1 LEENSVKKTIYK
13 GMASALVTPM
23 TPNGV
28 DYEALGRFID
38 FQIENGINALVSV
51 GTTGE
56 SATLEPAEQ
65 KEVIRFT
72 VERAAGRV
80 PVIAGTGTN
89 NTGHVI
95 ANTKAACEAGADAV
109 LVVTPYYN
117 KATQNGLIAH
127 FTAVADASAV
137 PVVLYNVPG
146 RTGCNLL
153 PKTVAKLAEHPN
165 IVAIK
170 EATGNMA
177 QMVELMS
184 LCGDKIDVYC
194 GEDALTVPMLAMGAA
209 GTISVLSNVVP
220 KEAVAMTDAFFA
232 GDIQEA
238 ARLQCKLLPLI
249 NALFSEVNPIP
260 AKAAVSAM
268 GYGEEFLRMP
278 LTPME
283 NDARAVLYGE
293 MRKLGIDV

>member
-1 LEENSVKKTIYK
+1 MKQTIFT
-13 GMASALVTPM
+13 GMATAMVTPM
-23 TPNGV
+23 TPEGV

-38 FQIENGINALVSV
+38 FQLSQGINALVAV

-56 SATLEPAEQ
+56 SATLSPAER

-72 VERAAGRV
+72 IDRVAGRV

-89 NTGHVI
+89 NTQHAMDYSI
-95 ANTKAACEAGADAV
+95 SAARDGADAL

-127 FTAVADASAV
+127 FTAIADRV
-137 PVVLYNVPG
+137 DKHIILYNVPS

-153 PKTVAKLAEHPN
+153 PATVEKLAEHPN
-165 IVAIK
+165 IAAIK
-170 EATGNMA
+170 EASGNMS
-177 QMVELMS
+177 QVVELFAR
-184 LCGDKIDVYC
+184 CGDKLDVYS
-194 GEDALTVPMLAMGAA
+194 GEDGLTVPILSMGGK

-220 KEAVAMTDAFFA
+220 KEAVAMTNAFFA
-232 GDIQEA
+232 GDVAEA
-238 ARLQCKLLPLI
+238 ARLQCRYLNLI
-249 NALFSEVNPIP
+249 NLLFCEVNPIP

-268 GYGEEFLRMP
+268 GFGKEYIRLP

-283 NDARAVLYGE
+283 EGNRAKLLAE
-293 MRKLGIDV
+293 MRRLGVQV